1 MASRGNDLVAGWKLW
16 VDVILADGDGGFVL
30 NTDLGTAV
38 IFGMK
43 GVALGTDLSAKRPPS
58 SHVTPLS
65 EYLDLG
71 RVTYVL
77 GYAMAGL
84 MKASLLDPLPA
95 AADEKAAKSARER
108 AVMSWS

>member
-16 VDVILADGDGGFVL
+16 VDVILADGDGGFVVT
-30 NTDLGTAV
+30 TDLATAV

-65 EYLDLG
+65 EYIDLG
-71 RVTYVL
+71 RWKKT
-77 GYAMAGL
+77 M
-84 MKASLLDPLPA
+84 
-95 AADEKAAKSARER
+95 ECEFF
-108 AVMSWS
+108 